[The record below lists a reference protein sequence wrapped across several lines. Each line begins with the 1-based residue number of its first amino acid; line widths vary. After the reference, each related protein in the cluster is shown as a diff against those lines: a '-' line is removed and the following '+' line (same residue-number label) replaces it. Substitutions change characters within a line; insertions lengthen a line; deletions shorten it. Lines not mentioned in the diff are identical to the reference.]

1 MNAEEDDERT
11 RNSIATRSRG
21 AVELKPHKPIEV
33 HRKQTRTI
41 SFSRVNHL
49 FLSSIS
55 FLFFFSLTC
64 GHKPG
69 GGLPYETDGDA
80 RRLT

>member
-11 RNSIATRSRG
+11 RNSMATRSRG
-21 AVELKPHKPIEV
+21 AVELKPHIPIV
-33 HRKQTRTI
+33 VRKQTRTI

-55 FLFFFSLTC
+55 FLLFL
-64 GHKPG
+64 
-69 GGLPYETDGDA
+69 
-80 RRLT
+80 